1 MQFENSVALVTGGG
15 RGIGQ
20 AVALA
25 FADAGAD
32 VAVADMDAAIAQETA
47 DLVEQTGRRSVAI
60 GVDVREPDSVQAMV
74 ESTQKA
80 LGDLD
85 IAVNNAGVI
94 SIKGIAELGADDW
107 DQVMA
112 VNARGVPVHKGRSG
126 RDAAS

>member
-1 MQFENSVALVTGGG
+1 
-15 RGIGQ
+15 
-20 AVALA
+20 
-25 FADAGAD
+25 
-32 VAVADMDAAIAQETA
+32 
-47 DLVEQTGRRSVAI
+47 
-60 GVDVREPDSVQAMV
+60 MV